1 MADKVY
7 GPADYKINPAKN
19 PPTQIGGFEVG
30 DLVTVAGE
38 AGWCVVS
45 TTVLGQ
51 EHGVTV
57 INQSTGAIEKV
68 VGADKLGDASAIAK
82 A

>member
-7 GPADYKINPAKN
+7 GPADYKVNPAKN
-19 PPTQIGGFEVG
+19 PPTQIGGFALG
-30 DLVTVAGE
+30 DLVTLGGE

-57 INQSTGAIEKV
+57 INQSTGDIEKV
-68 VGADKLGDASAIAK
+68 VGADRLGDAAVIAK

>member
-19 PPTQIGGFEVG
+19 PPTQIGEFAVG
-30 DLVTVAGE
+30 DLVTVGGE

-51 EHGVTV
+51 EHGLTV

-68 VGADKLGDASAIAK
+68 VGSDRLGDSSAIAK